1 MQALITISLLRKIS
15 YLAWL
20 TVTMLVLL
28 LIYVPM
34 VNAETATEPAT
45 QSITQSITEPMVVYK
60 SPTCGCCGA
69 WVDHMSQAGFSS
81 TVQHPKDLNAIKQTL
96 GVAPAYQ
103 ACHTSTLQ
111 NYVFEGHIPAD
122 VIQHFLVNTP
132 NNAIGLAVPGM
143 PMGSPGMDTGRA
155 FRAYEVLQLNKDGSS
170 SHYATVSAGETL
182 YAEKGL

>member
-1 MQALITISLLRKIS
+1 MRVLITIALLRKIT

-20 TVTMLVLL
+20 AVTMLVLL

-60 SPTCGCCGA
+60 SPNCGCCTA
-69 WVDHMSQAGFSS
+69 WVDHVNEAGFST

-96 GVAPAYQ
+96 GISPAYQ
-103 ACHTSTLQ
+103 ACHTATWQ

-122 VIQHFLVNTP
+122 VIRHFLTNKP
-132 NNAIGLAVPGM
+132 RNALGLAVAGM
-143 PMGSPGMDTGRA
+143 PMGSPGMDTNRPY
-155 FRAYEVLQLNKDGSS
+155 RAYQVLQLNQDGSS
-170 SHYATVSAGETL
+170 TPYANVSASNTTYL
-182 YAEKGL
+182 EKK